1 MKNKR
6 ELSTMTEDYLRAI
19 YSVEEWDDEGVG
31 VTDLAN
37 IMGVVPSTASE
48 NVRKLRDAGLI
59 DHEPYGKVRLTDD
72 GRREAVHMVRRH
84 RILETFL
91 QKFLGFSWDEV
102 HQEAEEL
109 EHAVSDRFIDKV
121 DEALGYPVLDPH
133 GDPIPSKDG
142 TIAPSS
148 KMTVLS
154 AELDTEL
161 DVLRIRDG
169 EPEILRYFE
178 SRGLMPGKKI
188 RVLSRGSA
196 TGLITLL
203 IDGERV
209 DLPESL
215 GKTIRVHP
223 VSG

>member
-19 YSVEEWDDEGVG
+19 YSVEEWDDDGVG

-59 DHEPYGKVRLTDD
+59 DHEPYGRVRLTDD

-91 QKFLGFSWDEV
+91 QRFLGFSWDEV
-102 HQEAEEL
+102 HEEAEEL

-148 KMTVLS
+148 KLTVLT
-154 AELDTEL
+154 AELDSDL

-169 EPEILRYFE
+169 EPEVLRYFE
-178 SRGLMPGKKI
+178 SRGLMPGKRI
-188 RVLSRGSA
+188 RVISRGSA
-196 TGLITLL
+196 TGLISLL

-209 DLPESL
+209 DLPEGL
-215 GKTIRVHP
+215 GATIRVRP
-223 VSG
+223 VTD

>member
-19 YSVEEWDDEGVG
+19 YSVEEWDDDGVG

-59 DHEPYGKVRLTDD
+59 DHEPYGRVRLTDD

-91 QKFLGFSWDEV
+91 QRFLGFSWDEV
-102 HQEAEEL
+102 HEEAEEL

-148 KMTVLS
+148 KLTVLT
-154 AELDTEL
+154 ADLDADL

-169 EPEILRYFE
+169 EPEVLRFFE
-178 SRGLMPGKKI
+178 SRGLMPGKRI
-188 RVLSRGSA
+188 RVVSRGSA
-196 TGLITLL
+196 TGLISLQ

-209 DLPESL
+209 DLPEGL
-215 GKTIRVHP
+215 GATIRVHP
-223 VSG
+223 VTD